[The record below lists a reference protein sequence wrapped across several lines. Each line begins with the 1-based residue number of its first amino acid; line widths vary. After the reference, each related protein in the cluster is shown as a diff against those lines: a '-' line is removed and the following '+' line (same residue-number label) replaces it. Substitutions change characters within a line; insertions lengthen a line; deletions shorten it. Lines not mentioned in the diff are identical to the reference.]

1 VEVSDPMTGIREA
14 RAALEDAE
22 DKARKLVTAARLK
35 LAQEILKARTND
47 VPQKDI
53 AAELD
58 LTREQVR
65 RLQKMA
71 ADSAGS

>member
-1 VEVSDPMTGIREA
+1 MTGIREA
-14 RAALEDAE
+14 RAALEAAE
-22 DKARKLVTAARLK
+22 KQARELIAAARLR
-35 LAQEILKARTND
+35 LGQEILKARDND

-65 RLQKMA
+65 RLQVA
-71 ADSAGS
+71 ARHASDS

>member
-1 VEVSDPMTGIREA
+1 MTGIREA

-22 DKARKLVTAARLK
+22 KQARKLVAAARLK
-35 LAQEILKARTND
+35 LGQEILKARTND

-65 RLQKMA
+65 RLQIA
-71 ADSAGS
+71 ARDAG

>member
-1 VEVSDPMTGIREA
+1 MTGVRQAKEALKEAEKQA
-14 RAALEDAE
+14 RAIVA
-22 DKARKLVTAARLK
+22 AARLQ
-35 LAQEILKARTND
+35 LGREILKARAAE

-65 RLQKMA
+65 RITKA
-71 ADSAGS
+71 AEDADRAAPAS

>member
-1 VEVSDPMTGIREA
+1 MTGIREA
-14 RAALEDAE
+14 RAALEAAE
-22 DKARKLVTAARLK
+22 KQARELVAAARLR
-35 LAQEILKARTND
+35 LGQEILKARDND

-65 RLQKMA
+65 RLQVA
-71 ADSAGS
+71 ARYASDS